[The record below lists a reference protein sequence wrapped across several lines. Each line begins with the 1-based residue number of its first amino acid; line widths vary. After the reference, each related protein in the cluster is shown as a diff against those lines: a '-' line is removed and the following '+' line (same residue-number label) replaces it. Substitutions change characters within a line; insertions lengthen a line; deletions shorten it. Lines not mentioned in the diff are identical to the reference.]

1 MDRHPIITENLNV
14 VMVQN
19 ATTVTDLFPDYQFQ
33 FQNIPPSE
41 EAERMFSSLVD
52 FVQTNE
58 EMAVMN
64 IETKDEY
71 VKGFKR
77 ALALTRLWM
86 NSLYLTD
93 SSPSSTKEQH
103 K

>member
-1 MDRHPIITENLNV
+1 MNRNPIITENLNV

-19 ATTVTDLFPDYQFQ
+19 ATTATDLLPDYQFQ

-41 EAERMFSSLVD
+41 EAESMFSSLVD
-52 FVQTNE
+52 FIQTNE

-71 VKGFKR
+71 IKGFKR

-93 SSPSSTKEQH
+93 SSSSSTKEQH

>member
-1 MDRHPIITENLNV
+1 MDRHPIITENLSV

-19 ATTVTDLFPDYQFQ
+19 ATTVTDLLPDYQFQ
-33 FQNIPPSE
+33 FQNTPPSE

-86 NSLYLTD
+86 NSLYLEGDKTND
-93 SSPSSTKEQH
+93 NTGS
-103 K
+103 

>member
-19 ATTVTDLFPDYQFQ
+19 ATTFNDLLPDYQFQ
-33 FQNIPPSE
+33 FQGKQPSQ
-41 EAERMFSSLVD
+41 EAESMFSSLVD
-52 FVQTNE
+52 FIQTNE

-86 NSLYLTD
+86 NSLYLEGDKTND
-93 SSPSSTKEQH
+93 NTGS
-103 K
+103 